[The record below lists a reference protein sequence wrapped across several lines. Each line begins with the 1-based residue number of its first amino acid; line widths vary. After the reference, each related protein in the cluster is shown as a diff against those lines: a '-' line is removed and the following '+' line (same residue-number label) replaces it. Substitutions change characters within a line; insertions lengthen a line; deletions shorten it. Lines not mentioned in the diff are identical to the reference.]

1 MGLGLEASPEE
12 IRIFLEEADEQI
24 LTLEEGIMGLEKSE
38 GNKLDDDL
46 LQAIFRAAHTLKGS
60 SAALG
65 HTGMA
70 KLTHEMENLLD
81 QLRKGVREVTPE
93 FVNLLLEGVDALRIY
108 NEEIAND
115 EESGYSPDELIE
127 KLRTMAQINTP
138 VVKETAATTQDNSTV
153 LFAPKLIT
161 LALEQAKAK
170 SEKVFVIR
178 ININTENTLPSV
190 RTYQILMALED
201 LGTVISSHPNMQDV
215 GKEIVDAEIKALLL
229 TNYNLAEIEKTIA
242 GIPDVKKIKLDE
254 IKEEADTKK
263 IVTNQE
269 EVPVAKKEEKVPKT
283 NESET
288 KIAKE
293 AAAKTQSLNNIEK
306 KFRNDSVTSSTIRVD
321 VEILDGLMNLVGELV
336 IDRTR
341 LVSGIT
347 QLNEL
352 EDKTIAVENLGQ
364 TGAHIGRVTEQLQE
378 LIMKARMLPLET
390 LFRKFPRMVRD
401 LALKADKEVELIM
414 EGEETEL
421 DRSVIEQISDP
432 IIHLLRNAIDHG
444 LESKE
449 ERHQTSKNPTGRILL
464 SAEPEENYI
473 VIRLKDDGKGIDPE
487 KIAKSAVRKGLISTE
502 KAKELTVR
510 EAVDLIFM
518 PGFSTADKVTQ
529 VSGRGVGMD
538 IVKKNIENLNGNIQV
553 FTELGKG
560 TEFRIEL
567 PLTLAI
573 MRTLLVNSSGGLY
586 AIPLGSVAET
596 HRIQKS
602 EIKYINKRKAMTLR
616 GNVLPLVHLEELLN
630 MPVPE
635 IAGDSFF
642 VVVVRVAQQQTGII
656 VQKLIGEEEVVIKTL
671 PKLLGDIRGIS
682 GAAILGQGDVALIVD
697 VPTLTA
703 REQVGKHMEVSGA

>member
-215 GKEIVDAEIKALLL
+215 EKEIVDAEIKALLL
-229 TNYNLAEIEKTIA
+229 TSYNLAEIEKTIA

-671 PKLLGDIRGIS
+671 SKLLGDIRGIS

>member
-671 PKLLGDIRGIS
+671 SKLLGDIRGIS

>member
-215 GKEIVDAEIKALLL
+215 EKEIVDAEIKALLL

-602 EIKYINKRKAMTLR
+602 EIKYVNKRKAMTLR

-671 PKLLGDIRGIS
+671 SKLLGDIRGIS

>member
-24 LTLEEGIMGLEKSE
+24 LTLEEGIMELEKSE
-38 GNKLDDDL
+38 GKLDDDL

-81 QLRKGVREVTPE
+81 QLRKGVRDVTSE

-108 NEEIAND
+108 KDEIAND
-115 EESGYSPDELIE
+115 EESGYSPDDLIE
-127 KLRTMAQINTP
+127 KLRAMAQDNIP
-138 VVKETAATTQDNSTV
+138 VVKETATTNQGTSTV

-170 SEKVFVIR
+170 NEKVFVIR

-190 RTYQILMALED
+190 RTYQILMTLED
-201 LGTVISSHPNMQDV
+201 LGTVISSHPTMQDV
-215 GKEIVDAEIKALLL
+215 EKEVVDPEIKALLL

-242 GIPDVKKIKLDE
+242 GIPDVKKIKLEE
-254 IKEEADTKK
+254 IKEETETKK
-263 IVTNQE
+263 VVNSQDET
-269 EVPVAKKEEKVPKT
+269 PVAKKEEKISKI
-283 NESET
+283 NESEN
-288 KIAKE
+288 KVAKD

-306 KFRNDSVTSSTIRVD
+306 KFKNESVTSSTIRVD

-352 EDKTIAVENLGQ
+352 EDKTIAVENLSQ

-432 IIHLLRNAIDHG
+432 LIHLLRNAIDHG

-553 FTELGKG
+553 FTEIGKG

-602 EIKYINKRKAMTLR
+602 EIKYVNKRKAMTLR
-616 GNVLPLVHLEELLN
+616 GNVLPLVHIEELLN

-671 PKLLGDIRGIS
+671 SKLLGDIRGIS
-682 GAAILGQGDVALIVD
+682 GAAILGQGDVALIID

>member
-215 GKEIVDAEIKALLL
+215 EKEIVDAEIKALLL

-293 AAAKTQSLNNIEK
+293 AATKTQSLNNIEK

-671 PKLLGDIRGIS
+671 SKLLGDIRGIS

>member
-215 GKEIVDAEIKALLL
+215 EKEIVDAEIKALLL

-671 PKLLGDIRGIS
+671 SKLLGDIRGIS